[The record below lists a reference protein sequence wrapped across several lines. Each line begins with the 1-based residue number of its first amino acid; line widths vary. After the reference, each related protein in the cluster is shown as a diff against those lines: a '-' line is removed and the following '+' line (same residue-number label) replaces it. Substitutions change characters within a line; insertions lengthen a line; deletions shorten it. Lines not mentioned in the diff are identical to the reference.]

1 MLVQNTQSADVSGI
15 FSVSK
20 DLIGSKV
27 AEKAGKAF
35 ESLMSSYAGKTGK
48 TFMAVSA
55 SVTATKMEAKNP
67 DITANANTVNGTADT
82 TKAQAAANTDDT
94 EKLNANNGIGTEN
107 EGKTD
112 GNEKLNAKETTAIS
126 DAGEETELS
135 EEELEAVGSFM
146 MTLTVIIV
154 EWFGISEEELQNAF
168 GELGIGLSD
177 LSSADKLSDLFAY
190 FNLEG
195 DVTRLFTDNAQ
206 LESFNGLLE
215 KVQDAFEGLMKEL
228 TEVETP
234 EDLGKIIEEVAAH
247 LQESFNTKA
256 EAGTVVNEGEKQK
269 GIELKN
275 DDSLKTEAETV
286 NDNAEVQTVTVTK
299 ENSAGSDTRDTK
311 KDGSESRNDSQ
322 FSAFMNNIERAAESF
337 KIDDTQ
343 MISPNA
349 DLQKI
354 AEQIIDQIKINVNKA
369 NTSIEM
375 QLTPEALGKVKVT
388 VEESGGVLTAKFQT
402 ENHIAREAIEANLVQ
417 FKESL
422 AEKGLKV
429 ENIEVAVA
437 DFRFDENNGGAKEES
452 QGQSKRRKN
461 LSGIEEVK
469 SVDNSMP
476 IDMVSQSYI
485 DNGTST
491 VSYSA

>member
-35 ESLMSSYAGKTGK
+35 ESLMSSYAGKNGK

-55 SVTATKMEAKNP
+55 SVTATKTTTQKA
-67 DITANANTVNGTADT
+67 DTTANANDANSTADT
-82 TKAQAAANTDDT
+82 TKAQASPNTDDA
-94 EKLNANNGIGTEN
+94 EKVIANNGTGTEN
-107 EGKTD
+107 TGKTD
-112 GNEKLNAKETTAIS
+112 GNEKLNAKETTAIG
-126 DAGEETELS
+126 DAEEETGLS

-154 EWFGISEEELQNAF
+154 EWFGISEEQLQDAF

-190 FNLEG
+190 FNLDG
-195 DVTRLFTDNAQ
+195 DVTRLFTDNSQ
-206 LESFNGLLE
+206 LDSFNELLE
-215 KVQDAFEGLMKEL
+215 KVQDLFEGIMNDL

-234 EDLGKIIEEVAAH
+234 EDLAKLIDEAQTRIEET
-247 LQESFNTKA
+247 FNTKA
-256 EAGTVVNEGEKQK
+256 EANTAVNEGTKQK
-269 GIELKN
+269 GIEVKSDENLKV
-275 DDSLKTEAETV
+275 EAETV
-286 NDNAEVQTVTVTK
+286 NENAETQTITVTR
-299 ENSAGSDTRDTK
+299 ENSAGSNTRDTK
-311 KDGSESRNDSQ
+311 KDGSENRGDSQ
-322 FSAFMNNIERAAESF
+322 FSAFVNNIEKAAESF
-337 KIDDTQ
+337 KIDDISL
-343 MISPNA
+343 ISPNA

-388 VEESGGVLTAKFQT
+388 VEENGGVLTAKFQT

-461 LSGIEEVK
+461 LGGIEEVN
-469 SVDNSMP
+469 SVDNTVS